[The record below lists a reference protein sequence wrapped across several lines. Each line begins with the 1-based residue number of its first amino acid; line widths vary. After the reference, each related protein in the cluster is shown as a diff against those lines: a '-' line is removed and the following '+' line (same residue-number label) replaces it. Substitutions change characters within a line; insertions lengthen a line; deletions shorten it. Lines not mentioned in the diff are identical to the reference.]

1 MSTLSV
7 QVAPFNPG
15 EVQVRV
21 WTYATPGP
29 SFEWNGTATS
39 ASPINENWTD
49 LEPGHYAVT
58 ISWHE
63 GYQNI
68 ASGGGVG
75 NQIVYNGN
83 YLYYQVLG
91 TPADA
96 NGVSAVFGMVI

>member
-29 SFEWNGTATS
+29 SF
-39 ASPINENWTD
+39 NENWTD

-58 ISWHE
+58 ITWHE

-91 TPADA
+91 TPADG

>member
-15 EVQVRV
+15 EVHVRV
-21 WTYATPGP
+21 WVYTSPGP
-29 SFEWNGTATS
+29 SFEWNGTATTG
-39 ASPINENWTD
+39 SPISESWDD

-58 ISWHE
+58 ISWAE

-68 ASGGGVG
+68 ASGIAG

-91 TPADA
+91 SPADG
-96 NGVSAVFGMVI
+96 NGVSAVFGLVI